1 MRTFKAHFLFR
12 MISFKVQNLKWVW
25 ESLKRSSCGRKSLP
39 SLYAM
44 LLTLKYMVQLF
55 LCISIL
61 LHLMN
66 FLLGFSL
73 VILLPKVKRFKVWV
87 STTRAMSWRITRLR
101 TPEAVID
108 FLWKCYIRFETALLI
123 LKVSL
128 LNFLLLK
135 LFLFKIVIQ
144 SFLEAFNPMERTIS
158 CTVIKLSL
166 CIIGKMLISEE
177 FAIKFLCFT
186 LRDFTP

>member
-1 MRTFKAHFLFR
+1 
-12 MISFKVQNLKWVW
+12 MICFKVQSLKWVW
-25 ESLKRSSCGRKSLP
+25 KSLKWFSSGRKSLP
-39 SLYAM
+39 SLFAI
-44 LLTLKYMVQLF
+44 LLTLKYMIQLV
-55 LCISIL
+55 LCISFL

-73 VILLPKVKRFKVWV
+73 IILLPKVKRFKVWV
-87 STTRAMSWRITRLR
+87 ASRGAMSWRVTGLR
-101 TPEAVID
+101 TPEAVIG
-108 FLWKCYIRFETALLI
+108 FLWKCYIRFETTLLNLI
-123 LKVSL
+123 VSL
-128 LNFLLLK
+128 LDFLLLK